1 MDIVMPQCVDV
12 IYRYTVCNYYDIT
25 IDVPQ
30 ARGSAEHSA
39 GAGAAGLRWGPPPE
53 EHRRHQDH
61 GHTQVSSLDV
71 GNNNV
76 ILYSTVLDVSS
87 TI

>member
-1 MDIVMPQCVDV
+1 MPQCMDF
-12 IYRYTVCNYYDIT
+12 IYRYTVYNYYDIT

-39 GAGAAGLRWGPPPE
+39 GTRAAGLRRGPPLE
-53 EHRRHQDH
+53 EHWRHQDH
-61 GHTQVSSLDV
+61 GHTQVSSLDI